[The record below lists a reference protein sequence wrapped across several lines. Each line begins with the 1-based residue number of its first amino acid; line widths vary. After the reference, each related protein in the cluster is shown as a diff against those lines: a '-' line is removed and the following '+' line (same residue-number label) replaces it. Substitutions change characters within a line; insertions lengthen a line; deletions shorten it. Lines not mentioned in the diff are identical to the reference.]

1 MGVTVKLI
9 SLLPSSTCSLPLFE
23 QLHILDSFT
32 FADTIKSSKLNPSSI
47 FLCSFDI
54 SSLFTNVPSAETI
67 QITADDLYKMDHL
80 SLPFPQKVFIKLMEM
95 MISSVEF
102 NLNGI
107 MYNHIDGVAM
117 GQISKMAV
125 QKYNHVPNVT
135 SYH

>member
-1 MGVTVKLI
+1 
-9 SLLPSSTCSLPLFE
+9 
-23 QLHILDSFT
+23 
-32 FADTIKSSKLNPSSI
+32 
-47 FLCSFDI
+47 
-54 SSLFTNVPSAETI
+54 
-67 QITADDLYKMDHL
+67 
-80 SLPFPQKVFIKLMEM
+80 MEM

-107 MYNHIDGVAM
+107 MYNHIDEVAM